1 MRNAILISLLFHLSV
16 YYVSTRVVRF
26 ARVHYIPRQ
35 VYSVSLFSMQEA
47 KKAIEKE
54 ERPRQDRV
62 TKVEPEKPKE
72 ESMPPPPDE
81 SSLAKV
87 KKKPTK
93 KKTPEIKKKSVPSS
107 EINNGARPQ
116 GEAAASSAENG
127 ELRASTG
134 DMSLDTRDFPFAYYL
149 MTIRRKVAG
158 TWNVPQSSAGGE
170 LQCRVHFRIA
180 RDGQIVSPEI
190 ELSSGVFLFDQ
201 AALRAVIEASPMPP
215 LPDEY
220 RGDNLGVHFS
230 FAFEER

>member
-16 YYVSTRVVRF
+16 YYISTRVVRF
-26 ARVHYIPRQ
+26 ARVNYIPRQ

-47 KKAIEKE
+47 KKVMEKE
-54 ERPRQDRV
+54 EHPRQDMV

-81 SSLAKV
+81 SSLIKV
-87 KKKPTK
+87 KKKPT

-116 GEAAASSAENG
+116 DEVPASSTENG
-127 ELRASTG
+127 ESRAATG
-134 DMSLDTRDFPFAYYL
+134 DMRLDTRDFPFAYYL

-158 TWNVPQSSAGGE
+158 TWNVPQSSVGGE